1 MILLITVNKK
11 LITYIDVISKLI
23 ISKAILSKLIISK
36 LIKSKVVLSKV
47 IISKVV
53 ISKVILSKLIISK
66 VIIRK
71 VILSRVI
78 ISIVVVSLINTGR
91 YLSVRQLEEGA
102 SRPVPRL
109 KHVGCLLPVEA
120 IEQPGPLKL
129 KPEGPML

>member
-1 MILLITVNKK
+1 M
-11 LITYIDVISKLI
+11 SKVI
-23 ISKAILSKLIISK
+23 ISKVIL
-36 LIKSKVVLSKV
+36 SKVVLSKV
-47 IISKVV
+47 V
-53 ISKVILSKLIISK
+53 LSK
-66 VIIRK
+66 
-71 VILSRVI
+71 VI

-109 KHVGCLLPVEA
+109 KHVSSLLPVEA